1 MFLYDNYND
10 LATYNPNYIEC
21 AYLSGFDQS
30 KKNLNRHKKI
40 EDNTAEN
47 VNEDK
52 KNITGKFQSP
62 KEEEVDEGSYDLLLS
77 WIHMQ

>member
-30 KKNLNRHKKI
+30 KKKFEQAQKNRGQH
-40 EDNTAEN
+40 
-47 VNEDK
+47 
-52 KNITGKFQSP
+52 S
-62 KEEEVDEGSYDLLLS
+62 
-77 WIHMQ
+77 